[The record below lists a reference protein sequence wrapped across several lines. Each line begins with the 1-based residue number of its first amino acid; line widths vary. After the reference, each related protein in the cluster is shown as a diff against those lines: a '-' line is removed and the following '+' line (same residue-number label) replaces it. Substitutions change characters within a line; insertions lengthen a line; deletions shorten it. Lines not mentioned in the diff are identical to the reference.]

1 MIVQKYK
8 LSYASRKQTFFPRT
22 KFKLWVLSLQC
33 YKFFTVASF
42 TEAYAGL
49 SLACKMKTLSSIIY
63 FLKVLLLRC
72 LRESSISLGFR
83 TFNMVKWMDT
93 LKHEPFF
100 LPLSSD
106 SAADVDDDD
115 RVDKSFLKRLIVSKT
130 KMFSRQIEPLKRKGN
145 EKSNKIKIVINNSN
159 FKFLQDINQKVK

>member
-1 MIVQKYK
+1 
-8 LSYASRKQTFFPRT
+8 
-22 KFKLWVLSLQC
+22 
-33 YKFFTVASF
+33 
-42 TEAYAGL
+42 
-49 SLACKMKTLSSIIY
+49 
-63 FLKVLLLRC
+63 
-72 LRESSISLGFR
+72 
-83 TFNMVKWMDT
+83 MDT

-115 RVDKSFLKRLIVSKT
+115 RVDKSFLKQLIVSKT

-159 FKFLQDINQKVK
+159 LKFLQDINQKVK